1 MDQTMTAHAPL
12 ESDELMGAPRGK
24 VGMWLFLASDA
35 VTFGALLA
43 AYGAMRLGSSN
54 WPVPGEVLNIP
65 LTALNTFILI
75 CSSVT
80 MVKALSAIRHGDQ
93 KGLQRFLLFTALGG
107 SIFLG
112 LQAFEWTRLI
122 AHDGLRLRNNLFCA
136 TFFSLTGFHGFHVF
150 CGVIY
155 LLTIWALARKGAFS
169 AAENKRVEV
178 AGLYWHFVD
187 LVWIL
192 VFTFVY
198 LI

>member
-1 MDQTMTAHAPL
+1 MDQTMTITSPV
-12 ESDELMGAPRGK
+12 ESSALMGTSRGK

-35 VTFGALLA
+35 ITFGALLV
-43 AYGAMRLGSSN
+43 AYAIARVGSPA
-54 WPVPGEVLNIP
+54 WPVPSQVLNVP

-80 MVKALSAIRHGDQ
+80 MVKALSAIRHGDLA
-93 KGLQRFLLFTALGG
+93 GLKKFLGATILGG
-107 SIFLG
+107 AVFLG
-112 LQAFEWTRLI
+112 IQAFEWTRLI
-122 AHDGLRLRNNLFCA
+122 GHDGLSLRKDLFCA
-136 TFFSLTGFHGFHVF
+136 TFFSLTGFHGFHVL
-150 CGVIY
+150 CGVLY
-155 LLTIWALARKGAFS
+155 LLYTLNRARLGDFT
-169 AAENKRVEV
+169 AERNERIEI

>member
-1 MDQTMTAHAPL
+1 MEQTMVLHD
-12 ESDELMGAPRGK
+12 ESPEFMGTVRGK

-35 VTFGALLA
+35 LTFGALLC
-43 AYGAMRLGSSN
+43 AYGAMRLGTPE
-54 WPVPGEVLNIP
+54 WPVPATILDIP

-80 MVKALSAIRHGDQ
+80 MVKALSAIRHGDV
-93 KGLQRFLLFTALGG
+93 KGLQKFLLLTALGG
-107 SIFLG
+107 VIFLSI
-112 LQAFEWTRLI
+112 QAFEWTRLI
-122 AHDGLRLRNNLFCA
+122 AHDGLRLRKDLFCA
-136 TFFSLTGFHGFHVF
+136 TFFSLTGFHGAHVF
-150 CGVIY
+150 AGVVY
-155 LLTIWALARKGAFS
+155 LLVIFFKARAGEFTPA
-169 AAENKRVEV
+169 NNTRVEV

>member
-1 MDQTMTAHAPL
+1 MEQALSAHLPM
-12 ESDELMGAPRGK
+12 ESDTLMGARRGK
-24 VGMWLFLASDA
+24 VGMWLFLASDTL
-35 VTFGALLA
+35 TFGALLVSYA
-43 AYGAMRLGSSN
+43 IVRMSSKD
-54 WPVPGEVLNIP
+54 WPIPSTVLNVP

-93 KGLQRFLLFTALGG
+93 AGLRKFLLGTIAGG
-107 SIFLG
+107 ATFLSI
-112 LQAFEWTRLI
+112 QAFEWTRLI
-122 AHDGLRLRNNLFCA
+122 RHDGLSLRKSLFDA

-150 CGVIY
+150 CGVVY
-155 LLTIWALARKGAFS
+155 LFVMRALAGRGAFT
-169 AAENKRVEV
+169 AESHERVEV